1 MSWSRNAAW
10 IALLAVASVAGP
22 ARADDKDYE
31 ALFGALRTKVA
42 ERKPYEPEAVR
53 QQIDHAYS
61 QIIDCPAG
69 KEPEESVAHVG
80 IEGVEY
86 SYNNIYLDDNDQL
99 DGQFCFYIAEP
110 LHRRLTA
117 AEGRDF
123 SAALL
128 MPDTQRFM
136 PGLPTTE
143 ELAARARIGEK
154 HFAELRAVVASGIGV
169 PKEVEYVPSGIPN
182 SEELVD
188 CSKVSFEE
196 LDGRAGA
203 ISFEVPAGRIQPIYN
218 DTYDWLVLKR
228 AETNC
233 VLIRSPLRRGLT
245 AEEAR
250 DLLSAVRLDLGY
262 SDEFRRTADREGATL
277 PPNPVQTPMAAP
289 KSEQSH
295 PRK

>member
-1 MSWSRNAAW
+1 MSWIRNAAW
-10 IALLAVASVAGP
+10 SALLAVVCTAGP
-22 ARADDKDYE
+22 ARAVEKDYE

-61 QIIDCPAG
+61 HIIDCPAG

-136 PGLPTTE
+136 PGLPTAE

-154 HFAELRAVVASGIGV
+154 HFAELRAAVASGIGIPRSPDMV
-169 PKEVEYVPSGIPN
+169 PATLPPLGQ
-182 SEELVD
+182 LMD
-188 CSKVSFEE
+188 CSHVPFED
-196 LDGRAGA
+196 LDSRLFDAAWENLGG
-203 ISFEVPAGRIQPIYN
+203 GNNTLYN
-218 DTYDWLVLKR
+218 DVYYWHALGRGGEV
-228 AETNC
+228 C
-233 VLIRSPLRRGLT
+233 VFLEPPLRRGLT
-245 AEEAR
+245 MEEAR
-250 DLLSAVRLDLGY
+250 DLLRAVQLDLGY
-262 SDEFRRTADREGATL
+262 SDEFRRCRPGRQYATSKSSL
-277 PPNPVQTPMAAP
+277 PPDCA
-289 KSEQSH
+289 
-295 PRK
+295 